1 MQKNLE
7 GINVL
12 LVDDSHEYLINLSK
26 ALAKNGA
33 KVFTLVDGGEVL
45 PSLQGGTK
53 IDAVV
58 LDVMMPG
65 KDGYAVCAEL
75 KADEQ
80 LAKIPVILLTA
91 VADHISS
98 TRYSHQS
105 GASTEADDY
114 IPKDG
119 DAADNLVV
127 SIKRL
132 TKK

>member
-1 MQKNLE
+1 MQKEFE
-7 GINVL
+7 GMNIL
-12 LVDDSHEYLINLSK
+12 LVEDSHEYLVWLSK
-26 ALAKNGA
+26 LLNKKGA
-33 KVFTLVDGGEVL
+33 KVFTLIDGNEVL
-45 PSLQGGTK
+45 PSLKGGTR
-53 IDAVV
+53 IDVIV

-80 LAKIPVILLTA
+80 FAKIPVILLTA
-91 VADHISS
+91 VADHVSS
-98 TRYSHQS
+98 TKYSHQS

-127 SIKRL
+127 SIRRL